1 MASLAHP
8 MLLKQKNSQLPSIRA
23 TRIPTTIFL
32 LQMCQNFREVR
43 QLHAQLVVLGLINRP
58 PNAGRLIESYVSTS
72 EIYYASSVF
81 DTISYPD
88 VFAYNMMIRGLTL
101 GKCPYDSIVLFNELL
116 LGGLKPDNY
125 TFTFV
130 LKACSYIKA
139 LFEGKQVHCQAIKAG
154 TSPDTHIHSSLIHMY
169 ANSGSTDSAERVLQ
183 QFSEEN
189 VLVRNSMISGYL
201 SQGHVQ
207 NARAMFDGMR
217 IKDTATWSAMITGY
231 TKNGMYGEAL
241 ATFQEMM
248 ASEVKLNESTLVS
261 ALTACAQ
268 LGALDQGRW
277 IHTCID
283 KIKAKIS
290 VTLGTSLVDMYAKC
304 GCMDCSYKVFRN
316 MPRKDVVTWG
326 AIISGFALHGQA
338 EKCFELF
345 DEMVANG
352 TCPNE
357 VIFVAILS
365 ACSHAGYVELGD
377 YYFEKMVHDFG
388 IRPTVEHYGCM
399 VDLLARAGRLG
410 EAEQLITTM
419 PEEPNS
425 IIWGSLLG
433 GCRNHRDVKRG
444 ERAFRQL
451 IELEPLSGDRYKLA
465 GHMFSNVGEKEDAD
479 EITKFIKEKKLE
491 TTRGS
496 SFIEV
501 DGIIHEFMVG
511 DIDHSRA
518 YEIYG
523 MLEGTY

>member
-101 GKCPYDSIVLFNELL
+101 
-116 LGGLKPDNY
+116 
-125 TFTFV
+125 
-130 LKACSYIKA
+130 
-139 LFEGKQVHCQAIKAG
+139 
-154 TSPDTHIHSSLIHMY
+154 
-169 ANSGSTDSAERVLQ
+169 GSTDSAERVLQ